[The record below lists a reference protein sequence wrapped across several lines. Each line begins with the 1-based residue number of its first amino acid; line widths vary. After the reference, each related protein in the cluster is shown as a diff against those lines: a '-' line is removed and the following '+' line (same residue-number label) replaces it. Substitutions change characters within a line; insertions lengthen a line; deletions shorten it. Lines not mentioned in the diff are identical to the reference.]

1 MEIKSASDFVRMS
14 RGALAAAGF
23 VRHEREGRVWWES
36 EDLVEQPLTRP
47 TATLSPQAG
56 RGDRQDVIPT
66 RSAAFGAA
74 SVDGS
79 GAPVGQQDRSTRPTR
94 PGPSTDARDDRSTV
108 LLIHGANDHAGTWFA
123 VAPAL
128 AKRFRVVIP
137 DLAGHGESAPASGPI
152 PISQIIEQL
161 EATDGDSLTLVGNS
175 LGGWMALLF
184 ALRNPARV
192 RRLVLEAS
200 GGLTRP
206 LGVPL
211 VARDRAE
218 AEVILRAVHGPR
230 YVAPEWVVEAL
241 LLRAADSP
249 MLRLTEAQEHEVE
262 PRLGEIRVPATLVW
276 GADDGVLPLDYA
288 EELRSA
294 IPGAEL
300 KVIEGAAHIPHLQ
313 QPGRFLEC
321 LSSIF

>member
-1 MEIKSASDFVRMS
+1 LEIKSAADFVRMS

-23 VRHEREGRVWWES
+23 VRHERDGRVWWES
-36 EDLVEQPLTRP
+36 VDVVEKPREAGP
-47 TATLSPQAG
+47 GEGSSSETL
-56 RGDRQDVIPT
+56 
-66 RSAAFGAA
+66 
-74 SVDGS
+74 
-79 GAPVGQQDRSTRPTR
+79 
-94 PGPSTDARDDRSTV
+94 

-152 PISQIIEQL
+152 PISRIIEQL
-161 EATDGDSLTLVGNS
+161 EAIDGDALTLVGNS

-184 ALRNPARV
+184 ALRNPGRV
-192 RRLVLEAS
+192 QRLVLEAS

-211 VARDRAE
+211 IARDRAE

-241 LLRAADSP
+241 LQRASDSP
-249 MLRLTEAQEHEVE
+249 MLRLTELLEHEVE
-262 PRLGEIRVPATLVW
+262 TRLGEIPVPATLVW
-276 GADDGVLPLDYA
+276 GADDGVLPLAYA
-288 EELRSA
+288 EELCGA
-294 IPGAEL
+294 IPGAKL
-300 KVIEGAAHIPHLQ
+300 KVIEAAAHIPHLQ